1 MPTPSQALRGPYFLG
16 INPPLCWKTN
26 ARRDGL
32 WLTSK
37 LGGQVSMAKRQKYQ
51 VEKTSV
57 GMQFVIPGTERVMPA
72 AIPSRLYETDGVQFV
87 IPGAE
92 QTSTGELLMRK
103 MAEPIRPRTRQRG
116 LAGTALF
123 GGR

>member
-1 MPTPSQALRGPYFLG
+1 MDCGAVQSV
-16 INPPLCWKTN
+16 
-26 ARRDGL
+26 
-32 WLTSK
+32 
-37 LGGQVSMAKRQKYQ
+37 GQGNMAKRQKYQ

-57 GMQFVIPGTERVMPA
+57 GLQFVIPGTERVMPA
-72 AIPSRLYETDGVQFV
+72 AAPSRRYATEGTQFV

-92 QTSTGELLMRK
+92 QIGSGELLIRK

>member
-1 MPTPSQALRGPYFLG
+1 MVECGSDQSVGAD
-16 INPPLCWKTN
+16 N
-26 ARRDGL
+26 
-32 WLTSK
+32 
-37 LGGQVSMAKRQKYQ
+37 MAKRQKYQ

-57 GMQFVIPGTERVMPA
+57 GLQFVIPGTERVTPA
-72 AIPSRLYETDGVQFV
+72 AAPLLRYATDGGQFV

-92 QTSTGELLMRK
+92 QIGTGELLMRK
-103 MAEPIRPRTRQRG
+103 MAKPIRPRTHQRV

>member
-1 MPTPSQALRGPYFLG
+1 
-16 INPPLCWKTN
+16 
-26 ARRDGL
+26 
-32 WLTSK
+32 
-37 LGGQVSMAKRQKYQ
+37 MAKRQKYQ

-57 GMQFVIPGTERVMPA
+57 GLQFVIPGTERVMSAPS
-72 AIPSRLYETDGVQFV
+72 PSRSYATDGGQFV

-92 QTSTGELLMRK
+92 QIGTGEFLTRK
-103 MAEPIRPRTRQRG
+103 MASPMMPRTHQRG

>member
-1 MPTPSQALRGPYFLG
+1 
-16 INPPLCWKTN
+16 
-26 ARRDGL
+26 
-32 WLTSK
+32 
-37 LGGQVSMAKRQKYQ
+37 MAKRQKYQ

-57 GMQFVIPGTERVMPA
+57 GMQYLIPGAERIVPVA
-72 AIPSRLYETDGVQFV
+72 VPSRRYSTDGAQFV

-92 QTSTGELLMRK
+92 QIGTGEFLMRK